1 MQCSLYKIWHQVHY
15 AREKLNLVW
24 EVQWQGRTAHRPCTR
39 GSGGRGSCRS
49 SCRCRSPAPPPPAL
63 QSCGSPA
70 WVRLWKFSKILKWN
84 FAHYHRMCVQ
94 SAGNSCQLNFPIT
107 FILCSATSFA
117 TECNQQG
124 NWVWIHEK
132 WQKEEKSKG
141 IKNAETSKC
150 NFENWRQV
158 NHILEKNYLAG
169 DYPSPFEVKLNL
181 KVNNFLMN
189 STKTAKCHIRI
200 RKQVITLTSPYI
212 QYVTIEYYVRWS
224 DNIW

>member
-1 MQCSLYKIWHQVHY
+1 MQCSLYKIWCQVHH
-15 AREKLNLVW
+15 AREELNLVW
-24 EVQWQGRTAHRPCTR
+24 EVLWQGRTAHRPCTR

-49 SCRCRSPAPPPPAL
+49 SCRCRSPALPPPAL

-132 WQKEEKSKG
+132 WQRKKSQRG
-141 IKNAETSKC
+141 SKMQKLQNVILRIEDKWIMC
-150 NFENWRQV
+150 WRK
-158 NHILEKNYLAG
+158 LFGFG
-169 DYPSPFEVKLNL
+169 DYPSTFEVKLN
-181 KVNNFLMN
+181 F
-189 STKTAKCHIRI
+189 KCE
-200 RKQVITLTSPYI
+200 QLFD
-212 QYVTIEYYVRWS
+212 EL
-224 DNIW
+224 N